1 MAYKF
6 IDNSDDYKTKMR
18 KAAMQGLEACG
29 QQAVSYAKQEITEQ
43 VPRNSGS
50 WSTPTG
56 ALKNS
61 MSHKRDDDNLVV
73 YVGTNLSYAKYN
85 EYGTGI
91 YADNGA
97 GRQGFWV
104 FVPGSSDSS
113 PTGGVGNAKVYTE
126 EQARRIVAYL
136 KSQGLDAHMT
146 NGMKPLHFLRNAIE
160 KHKEEY
166 KEIQFEYMKKMF

>member
-18 KAAMQGLEACG
+18 KRAMQGLEACG
-29 QQAVSYAKQEITEQ
+29 QQAVSYAKKEITEQ

-56 ALKNS
+56 ALRNS
-61 MSHKRDDDNLVV
+61 MSHTRDDDNLVV

-91 YADNGA
+91 YADGGNGK
-97 GRQGFWV
+97 QGFWV
-104 FVPGSSDSS
+104 FVPSGEKEGTSVGS
-113 PTGGVGNAKVYTE
+113 AKVYTE

-146 NGMKPLHFLRNAIE
+146 NGMKPLHFLKNAIE

-166 KEIQFEYMKKMF
+166 KEIQIEYMKKAL